1 MKKIKWKNV
10 LIFILAI
17 ITGIPVLKD
26 CITIMTSIKCFTM
39 FGLLKFTILFM
50 INSLC
55 WIYLG
60 EEWEKLSDEY

>member
-10 LIFILAI
+10 LVFILWL
-17 ITGIPVLKD
+17 ITIIPVLKD

-55 WIYLG
+55 LMYLG
-60 EEWEKLSDEY
+60 EEWEKLNDEK